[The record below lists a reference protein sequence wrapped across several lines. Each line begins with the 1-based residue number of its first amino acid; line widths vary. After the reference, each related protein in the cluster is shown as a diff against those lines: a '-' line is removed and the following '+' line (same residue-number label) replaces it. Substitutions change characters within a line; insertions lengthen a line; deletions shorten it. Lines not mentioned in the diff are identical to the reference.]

1 MRILVAS
8 PRVAPGLLTLTAWD
22 ALRSAD
28 TVRAADMDEPHVQAI
43 INAGIEVEASPELPT
58 YEPDTVWIAPAG
70 DVKWAQKVAT
80 DLMDT
85 ERMDTEVVGGA
96 PSVEIVFGSY
106 DAAGSK
112 VLDLVEVLDQLR
124 LHCPWTKEQTH
135 ASLSHYLLEE
145 AHETLEAL
153 DSGDSDHLREELGDL
168 LMQVVF
174 HARIASEG
182 EGWNIDDVA
191 EGIVGKLIY
200 RNPHVFGDAT
210 VANAEEVD
218 ANWQALKALEKQRT
232 SPFEGIAATLPALAM
247 ADKVLDRLD
256 QTPQAGD
263 DIGGRLLA
271 LVIEARAAGVNAEEA
286 LRHNIRSLVGR

>member
-8 PRVAPGLLTLTAWD
+8 PRVAPGLLTLSAWD

-28 TVRAADMDEPHVQAI
+28 TVRAKDIDEPHVQAI
-43 INAGIEVEASPELPT
+43 INAGIEVEASSAMPT
-58 YEPDTVWIAPAG
+58 YEADTVWIAPAG
-70 DVKWAQKVAT
+70 DDAWAQQVAT

-85 ERMDTEVVGGA
+85 DLMDGVA
-96 PSVEIVFGSY
+96 SVEILFGSY

-174 HARIASEG
+174 HARIAAEG

-191 EGIVGKLIY
+191 EGIVTKLIY

-210 VANAEEVD
+210 VASAEDVD

-232 SPFEGIAATLPALAM
+232 SPFEGIATTLPALAM

-256 QTPQAGD
+256 DAPQPGD

-271 LVIEARAAGVNAEEA
+271 LVVEARAAGVNAEEA
-286 LRHNIRSLVGR
+286 LRNTIRSLVRG

>member
-8 PRVAPGLLTLTAWD
+8 PRVAPGLLTLSAWD
-22 ALRSAD
+22 ALRSAG
-28 TVRAADMDEPHVQAI
+28 TVRAKDIDEPHVQAI
-43 INAGIEVEASPELPT
+43 INAGIEVEASSAIPA
-58 YEPDTVWIAPAG
+58 YEADTVWIAPAG
-70 DVKWAQKVAT
+70 DDAWAQQVAT

-85 ERMDTEVVGGA
+85 DLMDGVA
-96 PSVEIVFGSY
+96 SVEILFGSY

-174 HARIASEG
+174 HARIAAEG

-191 EGIVGKLIY
+191 EGIVTKLIY

-210 VANAEEVD
+210 VASAEDVD

-256 QTPQAGD
+256 DAPQPGD

-271 LVIEARAAGVNAEEA
+271 LVVEARAAGVNAEEA
-286 LRHNIRSLVGR
+286 LRNTIRSLVRG

>member
-8 PRVAPGLLTLTAWD
+8 PRVAPGLLTLSAWD

-28 TVRAADMDEPHVQAI
+28 TVRAKDIDEPHVQAI
-43 INAGIEVEASPELPT
+43 INAGIEVEASSAMPT
-58 YEPDTVWIAPAG
+58 YEADTVWIAPAG
-70 DVKWAQKVAT
+70 DDAWAQQVAT

-85 ERMDTEVVGGA
+85 DLMDGVA
-96 PSVEIVFGSY
+96 SVEILFGSY

-174 HARIASEG
+174 HARIAAEG

-191 EGIVGKLIY
+191 EGIVTKLIY

-210 VANAEEVD
+210 VASADDVD
-218 ANWQALKALEKQRT
+218 TNWQALKALEKQRT

-256 QTPQAGD
+256 DAPQPGD

-271 LVIEARAAGVNAEEA
+271 LVGEARAAGVNAEEA
-286 LRHNIRSLVGR
+286 LRNTIRSLVRG